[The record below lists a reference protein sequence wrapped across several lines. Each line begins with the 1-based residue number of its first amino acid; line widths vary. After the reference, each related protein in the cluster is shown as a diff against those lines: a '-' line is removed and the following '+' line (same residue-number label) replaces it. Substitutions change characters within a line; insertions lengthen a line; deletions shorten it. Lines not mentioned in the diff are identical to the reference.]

1 MATNPLITN
10 RLTGETIEENNT
22 DDNDLR
28 TVSLISEIE
37 SFVEIKVTW
46 YRWLVLILWLIC
58 GIIAAAI
65 SITLTPASTLIST
78 AY

>member
-10 RLTGETIEENNT
+10 RLTGETIEEENSEN
-22 DDNDLR
+22 NDLK
-28 TVSLISEIE
+28 TISDLSEID
-37 SFVEIKVTW
+37 SFVAIKVTW
-46 YRWLVLILWLIC
+46 YRWLVLGLWLLC

-65 SITLTPASTLIST
+65 SITLTPCSTLISL